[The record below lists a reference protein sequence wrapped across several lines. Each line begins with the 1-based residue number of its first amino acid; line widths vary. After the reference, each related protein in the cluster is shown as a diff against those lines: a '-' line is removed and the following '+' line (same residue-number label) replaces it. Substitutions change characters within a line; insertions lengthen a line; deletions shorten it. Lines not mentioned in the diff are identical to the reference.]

1 LKFTSNCDILY
12 LDKHETAFVGGDEVK
27 KKKDWYEKDWFE
39 PKPNYNL
46 IPLVLHAWMSCAI
59 SILALIVVIVK

>member
-1 LKFTSNCDILY
+1 MQKR
-12 LDKHETAFVGGDEVK
+12 GDEVK